1 MSEYGKCSRDVEG
14 EGERLTS
21 SGVADDEL
29 VVLYGDRGNAND
41 GDRISRVLLLLLV
54 GRGT

>member
-1 MSEYGKCSRDVEG
+1 MSIGNGVEALR
-14 EGERLTS
+14 ERELTG

-29 VVLYGDRGNAND
+29 VVLYGDRGNAGD
-41 GDRISRVLLLLLV
+41 GDRISRALLLLLV